1 MVSFYSYVES
11 NYMTASFHE
20 DVKFGPLKQFS
31 TATVYYSHGRRPGLN
46 KVKQKNKN
54 LDKFWFFFFFIC
66 FQKVTLAVSKV
77 RYLSRLP
84 PLRYG
89 HDSSCVK
96 PARWVIMYINGI
108 EFASY
113 IHSLLDE
120 PHRWCNGQRARL
132 ECGKARVRAPVVSN

>member
-11 NYMTASFHE
+11 NYMTASIHE

-54 LDKFWFFFFFIC
+54 LDKFWFFFFLFAFKRLHLL

-77 RYLSRLP
+77 RYLPRLP

-96 PARWVIMYINGI
+96 PARWVIMYIHVCQWYRICFIHTFFTGWT
-108 EFASY
+108 AS
-113 IHSLLDE
+113 
-120 PHRWCNGQRARL
+120 
-132 ECGKARVRAPVVSN
+132 VV